1 MMRIMRQMSLRMILR
16 PIKILRTVENKEENV
31 QKRKGIFEVQSK
43 SVMMRMILMLVSALP
58 MSSMNWLGR

>member
-1 MMRIMRQMSLRMILR
+1 MRQMSLRMILR